1 MASYMFELLSKCG
14 QAYLLSER
22 GVVHCVEITTC
33 CHALMFNGYVEF
45 CIVRYNSLVSSFVSI
60 ISL

>member
-1 MASYMFELLSKCG
+1 MASYMLELLLKCG

-33 CHALMFNGYVEF
+33 YHALMFNGYVEF
-45 CIVRYNSLVSSFVSI
+45 CIVRI
-60 ISL
+60 IVW